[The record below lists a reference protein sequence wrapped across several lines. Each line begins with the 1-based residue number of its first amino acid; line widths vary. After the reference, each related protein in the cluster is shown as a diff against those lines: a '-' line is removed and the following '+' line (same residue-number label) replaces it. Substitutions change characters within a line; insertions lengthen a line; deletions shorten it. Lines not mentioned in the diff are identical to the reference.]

1 MLAALLATLWFL
13 PAVSAAGGLVV
24 ALLFGGDWSE
34 ALLAAAVLA
43 AAVFAF
49 RLLGLKGA
57 LAVLAAGAVAIAY
70 RRGERR
76 GAARQIL
83 KDKANADRA
92 VQRANEARAD
102 ADRRNADPRR
112 LRDDDGFK
120 RRD

>member
-1 MLAALLATLWFL
+1 MFAALLATLWFL
-13 PAVSAAGGLVV
+13 PAVSAAGGFVV
-24 ALLFGGDWSE
+24 ALLFGGDWTE
-34 ALLAAAVLA
+34 ALLAAAILA
-43 AAVFAF
+43 TAVFAF

-57 LAVLAAGAVAIAY
+57 LAVLAAGATAIAY

-76 GAARQIL
+76 GAAGQIQ

>member
-1 MLAALLATLWFL
+1 MFTALLASLWFL

-24 ALLFGGDWSE
+24 ALLFGGDWAD

-57 LAVLAAGAVAIAY
+57 LAVLAAGAVAVAY

-76 GAARQIL
+76 GAARQIQ
-83 KDKANADRA
+83 KDKSNADRA